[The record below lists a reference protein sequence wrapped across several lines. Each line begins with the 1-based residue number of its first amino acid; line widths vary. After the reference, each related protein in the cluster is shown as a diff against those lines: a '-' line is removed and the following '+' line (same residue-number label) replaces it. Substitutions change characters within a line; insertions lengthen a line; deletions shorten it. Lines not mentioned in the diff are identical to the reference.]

1 MLDRHK
7 RDLSQMDEV
16 LVEEQAR
23 QMEQM
28 RERMKK
34 RTAAKAR
41 EQVTRQIKLAEINK
55 AKHHEAQQAKL
66 YEQSGGDLATS
77 VLLERQKEQVNRLVE
92 KASLMQRMC
101 QKQCYS
107 RKIFFKRHI
116 ANQQKLN
123 AFLGRGILVDWASSK
138 DGAPGDAVSGMSM
151 MSLDT
156 DVLKEQINEKEEQ
169 ITYSVL
175 LEHIHNAETSYEQIR
190 KQH

>member
-1 MLDRHK
+1 
-7 RDLSQMDEV
+7 MDEV

-23 QMEQM
+23 QMEKM
-28 RERMKK
+28 RERMKT

-41 EQVTRQIKLAEINK
+41 ENVIRQIKLAEI
-55 AKHHEAQQAKL
+55 AKSKQHESEQAKL

-77 VLLERQKEQVNRLVE
+77 VALERQKEQVGRLVE

-116 ANQQKLN
+116 ANQQRLN

-138 DGAPGDAVSGMSM
+138 DGGEDNMSGMSAI
-151 MSLDT
+151 SLDT
-156 DVLKEQINEKEEQ
+156 DALKEQINEKEEK
-169 ITYSVL
+169 ITYAVL
-175 LEHIHNAETSYEQIR
+175 LKHIGNAETSYETIR
-190 KQH
+190 KQQL